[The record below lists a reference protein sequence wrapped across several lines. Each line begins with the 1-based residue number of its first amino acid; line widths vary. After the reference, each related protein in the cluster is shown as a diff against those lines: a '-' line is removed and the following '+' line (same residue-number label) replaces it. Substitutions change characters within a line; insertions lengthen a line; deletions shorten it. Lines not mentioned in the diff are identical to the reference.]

1 MKQHITRKEVRN
13 ASYTAVILCNEIQ
26 NIAHLCGISPE
37 YYNAGGCGWDWDLY
51 DLDGVAVVGG
61 YRSFPTYT
69 ARIEYTDAKRIQKY
83 ISGLKT
89 QRGKIAAAIRL
100 IKKYAG
106 L

>member
-1 MKQHITRKEVRN
+1 MKQHITRKEVKN

-26 NIAHLCGISPE
+26 NIAYLCGISPE
-37 YYNAGGCGWDWDLY
+37 YYNAGGYGWNWDLY
-51 DLDGVAVVGG
+51 DFGGVAVVGG
-61 YRSFPTYT
+61 YRGFPACV
-69 ARIEYTDAKRIQKY
+69 ARIEYTDAKRIQKH

-89 QRGKIAAAIRL
+89 QRGKIAAVIRL